1 MDLTIKSLVKEIKED
16 NRLFIKELYNHMR
29 PEFMA
34 WFTRHFSCS
43 SEDIEDA
50 YQRAF
55 NIFYF
60 NVKADKI
67 AMQEIKANTYL
78 FSVGKNIMLKVLNK
92 AARNET
98 PIENIS
104 ERNLG
109 AVSIDYDMDSI
120 YRKEMVVRL
129 LNQIGDTCRLV
140 LTLAFFR
147 NFSMEAIAREL
158 NFKSESVAKKKKHL
172 CLKKLKEMAD
182 KHRILRDSLV

>member
-1 MDLTIKSLVKEIKED
+1 MDLKIKSLVKEIKED

-34 WFTRHFSCS
+34 WFGKHFHCS
-43 SEDIEDA
+43 TEDIEDA

-78 FSVGKNIMLKVLNK
+78 FSVGKNIMLKVLSK
-92 AARNET
+92 VARNET

-129 LNQIGDTCRLV
+129 MNQIGETCRRV

-147 NFSMEAIAREL
+147 NFSMEAIASEL

-172 CLKKLKEMAD
+172 CLKKLKEMA
-182 KHRILRDSLV
+182 V

>member
-1 MDLTIKSLVKEIKED
+1 MDLTIKSLAKEIKED

-43 SEDIEDA
+43 TEDIEDA

-92 AARNET
+92 ATRNET

-129 LNQIGDTCRLV
+129 LNQIGETCRRV

>member
-1 MDLTIKSLVKEIKED
+1 MDLTIKSLVKDIKED

-43 SEDIEDA
+43 TEDIEDA

-67 AMQEIKANTYL
+67 AMQEIKASTYL

-92 AARNET
+92 ATRNET
-98 PIENIS
+98 PIDNIS

-109 AVSIDYDMDSI
+109 AGSIDYCMDRI

-129 LNQIGDTCRLV
+129 LNQIGETCRRV

-147 NFSMEAIAREL
+147 NFSMEAIASEL

-172 CLKKLKEMAD
+172 CLKKLKEM
-182 KHRILRDSLV
+182 